1 MAPPPLPELQN
12 FTKIADVF
20 ICVKILE
27 CWGKKCRRPNRFV
40 KLSSF
45 GVKSTNFVLSSNHFQ
60 PLPPDLKCKFYISIH
75 FNLRLNFFLGVKFGL
90 KYLSWH
96 WPCFLPPT
104 PYPPLATAIRLSQ
117 FACFSWSKIWFKGF
131 VPTFFLVDILKLC
144 SLPPSHTRHWP
155 LPPIVHST
163 AIAWEP
169 FWIAFSSPARI
180 SLPPSY
186 S

>member
-60 PLPPDLKCKFYISIH
+60 PLPPDLKCKFYISIY
-75 FNLRLNFFLGVKFGL
+75 FTNGVKFGL
-90 KYLSWH
+90 KVLFRHFFLLTFWNSA
-96 WPCFLPPT
+96 PFLPPT
-104 PYPPLATAIRLSQ
+104 PATGHCRPLFTPLQSHESH
-117 FACFSWSKIWFKGF
+117 FEC
-131 VPTFFLVDILKLC
+131 FFLPRPNISPSILLLESPC
-144 SLPPSHTRHWP
+144 L
-155 LPPIVHST
+155 
-163 AIAWEP
+163 
-169 FWIAFSSPARI
+169 AFCLWRFLAHLLRTHQMCERAR
-180 SLPPSY
+180 
-186 S
+186 